1 MKICMVVP
9 DFDRVGGYEKQGF
22 SLSKDLKK
30 RGEDVFI
37 LSNKKRPEQ
46 PFIEVREEVP
56 IYRISAF
63 PSSLGSHYL
72 GILNSLILFF
82 THYQK
87 KIKIVHAH
95 ALTHFA
101 VLSILV
107 GKILGTKGLI
117 KIATEKDIS
126 ELMKSTSLVHKL
138 LIPFSRFT
146 NYYIAISENIK
157 KEIISMG
164 VSEKK
169 IYSGFN
175 GVDTTFYQPISL
187 NKKNKVKKMLSIP
200 DKEIVTFVGRLAL
213 RKGVDILIR
222 AWEKVIQRFP
232 DAYLLIVGSGEEEM
246 NLKKLATEMNLI
258 NDIRFVGEV
267 DNVVD
272 YLQAS
277 DIFSFPSRLEGAPNA
292 VLEALACGL
301 PIVSTTIG
309 GVVDIISDEVNGIL
323 VPPERSDLLAQKICF
338 LLEDKNYRKRLGRKA
353 REAALTRFSFDVI
366 SKKYLD
372 CYHSLIKHF

>member
-37 LSNKKRPEQ
+37 LSNKKRAEQ

-63 PSSLGSHYL
+63 PSLLGSHYL

-82 THYQK
+82 TYHQK
-87 KIKIVHAH
+87 NIQVIHAH

-101 VLSILV
+101 VLSIFV
-107 GKILGTKGLI
+107 GKILGKKGLI
-117 KIATEKDIS
+117 KIATEEDIS
-126 ELMKSTSLVHKL
+126 KLMNSTSLVHKL

-164 VSEKK
+164 VDEKK

-175 GVDTTFYQPISL
+175 GVDTALYQPINS
-187 NKKNKVKKMLSIP
+187 NKRNKVKKMLSIP
-200 DKEIVTFVGRLAL
+200 DKEIVTFVGRLAS

-222 AWEKVIQRFP
+222 AWKKVIRRFP
-232 DAYLLIVGSGEEEM
+232 DAYLLIVGSGEEKM
-246 NLKKLATEMNLI
+246 KLKKLATELDLI
-258 NDIRFVGEV
+258 NNIRFVGEV

-272 YLQAS
+272 YLHVT

-301 PIVSTTIG
+301 PVVATKIG
-309 GVVDIISDEVNGIL
+309 GLVDIIYDNVNGIL
-323 VPPERSDLLAQKICF
+323 VSPERSDLLAQNICE
-338 LLEDKNYRKRLGRKA
+338 LLKNKNYRKKLGTKA
-353 REAALTRFSFDVI
+353 RESALSRFSFEVV
-366 SKKYLD
+366 SKEYLK
-372 CYHSLIKHF
+372 CYRKLIY

>member
-9 DFDRVGGYEKQGF
+9 DIDRVGGYEKQGF
-22 SLSKDLKK
+22 ALSRDLKK
-30 RGEDVFI
+30 RGEEVFI

-46 PFIEVREEVP
+46 PSIEVREEVP

-63 PSSLGSHYL
+63 PSFLGSHYL

-82 THYQK
+82 TYHQK
-87 KIKIVHAH
+87 NIQIVHAH

-101 VLSILV
+101 VLSIFV
-107 GKILGTKGLI
+107 GKILGKKGLL
-117 KIATEKDIS
+117 KIATEEDIS
-126 ELMKSTSLVHKL
+126 KLMESTSLVHKF

-157 KEIISMG
+157 KEIIRMG
-164 VSEKK
+164 VSETK

-175 GVDTTFYQPISL
+175 GVDTALYQPVKL
-187 NKKNKVKKMLSIP
+187 NKKKKIKKLLSIP
-200 DKEIVTFVGRLAL
+200 NKKIVTFVGRLAL

-222 AWEKVIQRFP
+222 AWGKVIQRFP
-232 DAYLLIVGSGEEEM
+232 DAYLLIVGSGEEEKK
-246 NLKKLATEMNLI
+246 LKKLAKELNLI
-258 NDIRFVGEV
+258 NNVRFVGEV

-272 YLQAS
+272 YLHVT

-301 PIVSTTIG
+301 PVVATKIG
-309 GVVDIISDEVNGIL
+309 GIVDIIYDEVNGIL
-323 VPPERSDLLAQKICF
+323 VHAESPDLLSQKLCN
-338 LLEDKNYRKRLGRKA
+338 LLQDNKYRERLGQKA
-353 REAALTRFSFDVI
+353 RESALSRFSFEVV
-366 SKKYLD
+366 SKGYLEF
-372 CYHSLIKHF
+372 YRELIN

>member
-37 LSNKKRPEQ
+37 LSNKKRAEQ

-63 PSSLGSHYL
+63 PSLLGSHYL

-82 THYQK
+82 TYHQK
-87 KIKIVHAH
+87 NIQVIHAH

-101 VLSILV
+101 VLSIFV
-107 GKILGTKGLI
+107 GKILGKKGLI
-117 KIATEKDIS
+117 KIATEEDIS
-126 ELMKSTSLVHKL
+126 KLMNSTSLVHKL

-164 VSEKK
+164 VNEKK

-175 GVDTTFYQPISL
+175 GVDTALYQPINS
-187 NKKNKVKKMLSIP
+187 NKRNKVKKMLSIP
-200 DKEIVTFVGRLAL
+200 DKEIVTFVGRLAS

-222 AWEKVIQRFP
+222 AWKKVIRRFP
-232 DAYLLIVGSGEEEM
+232 DAYLLIVGSGEEKM
-246 NLKKLATEMNLI
+246 KLKKLATELDLI
-258 NDIRFVGEV
+258 NNIRFVGEV

-272 YLQAS
+272 YLHVT

-301 PIVSTTIG
+301 PVVATKIG
-309 GVVDIISDEVNGIL
+309 GLVDIIYDNVNGIL
-323 VPPERSDLLAQKICF
+323 VPPERSDLLAQNICE
-338 LLEDKNYRKRLGRKA
+338 LLKNKNYRKKLGTKA
-353 REAALTRFSFDVI
+353 RESALSRFSFEVV
-366 SKKYLD
+366 SKEYLK
-372 CYHSLIKHF
+372 CYRKLIY